1 MFVVTGRNA
10 TLTVLI
16 LTTAMQL
23 ARGRSGLRLREIPGY
38 LIVFCNVIA
47 ARPHIED
54 ELEELKPE
62 LGDVFSSTIPEGY
75 FERNDLQGE

>member
-1 MFVVTGRNA
+1 M
-10 TLTVLI
+10 
-16 LTTAMQL
+16 
-23 ARGRSGLRLREIPGY
+23 
-38 LIVFCNVIA
+38 IVFCNVIA